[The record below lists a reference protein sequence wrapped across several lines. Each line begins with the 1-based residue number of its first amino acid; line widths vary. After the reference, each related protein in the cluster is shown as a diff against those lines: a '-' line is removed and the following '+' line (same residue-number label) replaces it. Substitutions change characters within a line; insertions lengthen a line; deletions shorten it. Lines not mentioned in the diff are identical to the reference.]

1 MIFLLTRPFVLLF
14 KLLKA
19 IVKAPFKAVSAQ
31 RDRKARK
38 NAKFAAAAVKQQQKE
53 TKTASR

>member
-1 MIFLLTRPFVLLF
+1 MIFLITRPFVWLF

-19 IVKAPFKAVSAQ
+19 IVTAPVRMAHAS

-38 NAKFAAAAVKQQQKE
+38 NAKFAAQAVKDQAKAAKQPVP
-53 TKTASR
+53 